1 MNPKQYELYFL
12 DLSNPSNK
20 SRLEYKY
27 QLSFINNPDYSL
39 NEYHEI
45 NNLELGDS
53 CNLSHGNIEH
63 WIRRIN

>member
-27 QLSFINNPDYSL
+27 QLNLINNPDYSI
-39 NEYHEI
+39 NEFNEI

-53 CNLSHGNIEH
+53 CNLSYGNIEH
-63 WIRRIN
+63 WVRRIN